1 MSSFFSF
8 GDCVVCPQL
17 AKRKAL
23 IAKVNE
29 KQSAINTDN
38 EGTIEEK
45 QKAIQSLNDAK
56 NSADEQITQAASNQ
70 NVDNEIGRASCRER
84 V

>member
-1 MSSFFSF
+1 
-8 GDCVVCPQL
+8 
-17 AKRKAL
+17 L
-23 IAKVNE
+23 IAKTNE

-56 NSADEQITQAASNQ
+56 NLVDEQIT
-70 NVDNEIGRASCRER
+70 
-84 V
+84 